1 MNKLLA
7 VVLSITLFVSS
18 VTPSFA
24 QAVSAGRQVVKGM
37 VQSGAK
43 SAGTTAGKQA
53 LSTMT
58 KEAAAAGAVNAFSS
72 SLRLPAAPVRP
83 AAKPSSLS
91 TPQLRLA
98 VDRSIQQQLALTGN
112 DIRAFVK
119 AGQTEGMA
127 SRILS
132 HENPAFREGLLR
144 NEFVTVALKGGATA
158 EQISQAVQFYRRDL
172 NKYAASF
179 AQIPQ
184 TDLASVLKVVRNNKD
199 ASYTAVLNSHR
210 ALSSAAALG
219 LLGSKADATV
229 LLDFYKQA
237 SQSVFKDTAAVIA
250 ARGLLRQGA
259 YKELESLALLTG
271 AQGPFWQDLA
281 ALVQEKGLSVTIE
294 PKAASVVAAQPAE
307 LSLFLRAGCEP
318 NALNADLSRQA
329 TEKWL
334 AFSTEKRLGAAA
346 AQQPQLAEPAAL
358 KVELPKLIVPE
369 ADLNLDPIHLNGG
382 SAAPAAQAV
391 QPAQTQ
397 LQQKTVQFFAKSTPA
412 SAGSG
417 TLYSGLPVLGMGN
430 MFKKAAAWLR
440 GKWGKKEVKAQPEN
454 AVKEEEPGL
463 HDSSEIQEVF
473 SNLRSPES
481 PAAADELIGANETGL
496 VPVSEKGFKLTLVDG
511 SGVERI
517 LPVNLEISNRFHV
530 KGYNR
535 IAFAA
540 HSNFKHGYVAEL
552 RNQEQEPLRMAHFYM
567 RLQSNQV
574 GALAD
579 LIRNTGIEKFSLK
592 LENNPNVAYKSVK
605 LPAYDFV
612 TGKEL
617 PLEVELPVKSYPE
630 GAKVV
635 VMENG
640 ALGILKPGAI
650 KPYELNGFYVRLPK
664 NQISNFVEVL
674 RYSPTS
680 FNVSVHPTQNRADL
694 IIRDA
699 SLTNVSLGKTMGPVV
714 KDALGMEASTA
725 NSMMFTINYI
735 LPGLASLLT
744 PILKK
749 YGEKNL
755 MVLSLAMS
763 SAAGLL
769 ASAGGFYG
777 FVEGLSLGP
786 VSKGMFIAALFLMSG
801 SSILK
806 QLVSNMLIRAN
817 RGEVILDDAK
827 EAVKK
832 SVTEFTA
839 KEKEGFAQMGVRL
852 KEFFTK
858 KSDVSLKDVVLYNL
872 SFVYKNVGTLAFLAS
887 PYLINE
893 ALSLA
898 AGVDLGIDYSI
909 SFPIYA
915 AYSSVVAWKVWRA
928 KLRDAYS
935 AKNLEQSQKNLL
947 KILDS
952 GSKALADIPG
962 KISSTQIDDAA
973 RAFKDG
979 LDALVFADV
988 KVNPGKKKKEL
999 YQQEK
1004 ANLLQ
1009 NLENKLVREYGMDAA
1024 RAKDIS
1030 TQIANSIAVQENTVG
1045 NMVKMLKAPGVTA
1058 LSAAMTLATIHEF
1071 VISSSFSTAM
1081 KQLINQGELAN
1092 FLIACSLYVPL
1103 IVGRLGGNVIS
1114 RRMSADSMYI
1124 FCSALSAIGTAIM
1137 ALAGDSVGQMIT
1149 GAAIASFGV
1158 GNFFT
1163 QMYDYIMNLYPK
1175 QNRELSSILALTM
1188 ALGGLG
1194 AIPAGY
1200 VASMVGWDPASL
1212 VYAGT
1217 ALIASLFLTPG
1228 MMKHSTLVKAMKYE
1242 TKRLWKGVKNLFK
1255 RNKKNPGAPTGNLD
1269 EAAPVQ

>member
-53 LSTMT
+53 LATMA

-294 PKAASVVAAQPAE
+294 PKAASAVAAQPAE

-680 FNVSVHPTQNRADL
+680 FN
-694 IIRDA
+694 
-699 SLTNVSLGKTMGPVV
+699 
-714 KDALGMEASTA
+714 
-725 NSMMFTINYI
+725 F
-735 LPGLASLLT
+735 
-744 PILKK
+744 
-749 YGEKNL
+749 
-755 MVLSLAMS
+755 VLHIKL
-763 SAAGLL
+763 
-769 ASAGGFYG
+769 
-777 FVEGLSLGP
+777 
-786 VSKGMFIAALFLMSG
+786 
-801 SSILK
+801 
-806 QLVSNMLIRAN
+806 N
-817 RGEVILDDAK
+817 AK
-827 EAVKK
+827 
-832 SVTEFTA
+832 
-839 KEKEGFAQMGVRL
+839 
-852 KEFFTK
+852 
-858 KSDVSLKDVVLYNL
+858 
-872 SFVYKNVGTLAFLAS
+872 
-887 PYLINE
+887 
-893 ALSLA
+893 
-898 AGVDLGIDYSI
+898 
-909 SFPIYA
+909 
-915 AYSSVVAWKVWRA
+915 
-928 KLRDAYS
+928 
-935 AKNLEQSQKNLL
+935 
-947 KILDS
+947 
-952 GSKALADIPG
+952 
-962 KISSTQIDDAA
+962 
-973 RAFKDG
+973 
-979 LDALVFADV
+979 
-988 KVNPGKKKKEL
+988 
-999 YQQEK
+999 
-1004 ANLLQ
+1004 
-1009 NLENKLVREYGMDAA
+1009 
-1024 RAKDIS
+1024 
-1030 TQIANSIAVQENTVG
+1030 
-1045 NMVKMLKAPGVTA
+1045 
-1058 LSAAMTLATIHEF
+1058 
-1071 VISSSFSTAM
+1071 
-1081 KQLINQGELAN
+1081 
-1092 FLIACSLYVPL
+1092 
-1103 IVGRLGGNVIS
+1103 
-1114 RRMSADSMYI
+1114 
-1124 FCSALSAIGTAIM
+1124 
-1137 ALAGDSVGQMIT
+1137 
-1149 GAAIASFGV
+1149 
-1158 GNFFT
+1158 
-1163 QMYDYIMNLYPK
+1163 
-1175 QNRELSSILALTM
+1175 
-1188 ALGGLG
+1188 
-1194 AIPAGY
+1194 
-1200 VASMVGWDPASL
+1200 
-1212 VYAGT
+1212 
-1217 ALIASLFLTPG
+1217 
-1228 MMKHSTLVKAMKYE
+1228 
-1242 TKRLWKGVKNLFK
+1242 
-1255 RNKKNPGAPTGNLD
+1255 
-1269 EAAPVQ
+1269 